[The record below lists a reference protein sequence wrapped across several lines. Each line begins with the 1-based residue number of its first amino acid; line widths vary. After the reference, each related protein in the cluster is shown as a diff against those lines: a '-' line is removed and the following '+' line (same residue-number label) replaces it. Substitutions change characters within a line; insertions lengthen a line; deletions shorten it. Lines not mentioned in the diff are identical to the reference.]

1 MDCSSGHYLVSE
13 RGRTGLDSPG
23 AISGIESHGGSRP
36 LRLVR
41 SPREAPDRSNDALD
55 GVLLASLGHDL
66 RTRLTVIAGAAS
78 NLKES
83 RLSADVRCE
92 QSDLILA
99 EVARL
104 NWLLQNT
111 LEIGRIDS
119 RAKADRQWADPED
132 VIVAARRLVEH
143 VLAEH
148 PLDVSAQLDSP
159 IRLDARLTATAL
171 AHLLENAAQYSPV
184 SSPIH
189 VIVRQTQGEFVIQV
203 RDHGPG
209 IPPSDLP
216 HLFQRF
222 YRGAAAKRLR
232 PGTGLGLWITE
243 RLLAV
248 QDGRVWAENC
258 PDGGARFTIA
268 VPTNVQQFE
277 ACV

>member
-1 MDCSSGHYLVSE
+1 MNKMTASCASSPE
-13 RGRTGLDSPG
+13 RT
-23 AISGIESHGGSRP
+23 

-159 IRLDARLTATAL
+159 SII
-171 AHLLENAAQYSPV
+171 PV
-184 SSPIH
+184 S
-189 VIVRQTQGEFVIQV
+189 
-203 RDHGPG
+203 PG
-209 IPPSDLP
+209 FDGIRNTEAMVEVVGSIST
-216 HLFQRF
+216 RSV
-222 YRGAAAKRLR
+222 LR
-232 PGTGLGLWITE
+232 
-243 RLLAV
+243 AS
-248 QDGRVWAENC
+248 
-258 PDGGARFTIA
+258 
-268 VPTNVQQFE
+268 
-277 ACV
+277 

>member
-1 MDCSSGHYLVSE
+1 MNSMSTACMPSPE
-13 RGRTGLDSPG
+13 RTLGL
-23 AISGIESHGGSRP
+23 I
-36 LRLVR
+36 R
-41 SPREAPDRSNDALD
+41 SPREAPDHSNDALA

-66 RTRLTVIAGAAS
+66 RTRLTVIGGAAS
-78 NLKES
+78 NLREA
-83 RLSADVRCE
+83 RLSADDRCE
-92 QSDLILA
+92 QSDLILT

-104 NWLLQNT
+104 NWLLQNI

-119 RAKADRQWADPED
+119 RATAADRQWADPED
-132 VIVAARRLVEH
+132 VIIAARRLVEH
-143 VLAEH
+143 VLQEH
-148 PLDVSAQLDSP
+148 PLNVSAQLDSP
-159 IRLDARLTATAL
+159 VRLDVRVTATAL
-171 AHLLENAAQYSPV
+171 AHLANVPMTQLENAAQYSPA

-189 VIVRQTQGEFVIQV
+189 VIVRRTQDEFVIQV

-209 IPPSDLP
+209 IPQRDLP

-222 YRGAAAKRLR
+222 YRGATAKRIR

-248 QDGRVWAENC
+248 QNGRVWAENC

-268 VPTNVQQFE
+268 VPTSVRQL